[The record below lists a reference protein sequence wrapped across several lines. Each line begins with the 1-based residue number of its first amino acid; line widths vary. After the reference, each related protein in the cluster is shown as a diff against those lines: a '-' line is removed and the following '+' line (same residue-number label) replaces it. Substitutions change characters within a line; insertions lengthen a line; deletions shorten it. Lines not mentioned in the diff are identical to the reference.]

1 MKTNFKL
8 GLSNTCIKL
17 CIAGTLAILWAY
29 KEYAFQHKI
38 ELNEKKFKDK
48 RKQMLLSSNAIENI
62 DITKSEDVNSVA
74 IRHIFPYKEFQ
85 QFLCDSTAEVIDIT
99 FGQLFYASSLTYV
112 DDETLSD
119 LIIYSICDEYLKD
132 LHESAQLKINNYVDE
147 CVKIIRLKLP
157 LKDDSIKYLPY
168 KANDEIFSIGYSW
181 SFSKLFEG
189 YIKTSNFLSVISYGF
204 YREKIDDV
212 DVYYRLTGKKNIM
225 LMFGGIVGNVG
236 SVQYM
241 FEDFLDQYD
250 IIYPVYP
257 ITNKPIDYNFNENND
272 MIDYVE
278 KINRF
283 LRSKKITMFHVVG
296 WSFGGFTSNVF
307 LKKYPHYTIHS
318 KFIAEG
324 LITPFSCVTSHML
337 INEPLS
343 KSFDRL
349 SRHMQ
354 NKYYSAMVAYA
365 FLFKLKNIKWVSY
378 MLLNFR
384 NVQWTNESL
393 NTNTTTLYF
402 SKNDFLLPIDF
413 HQHYINSFSNATVV
427 IDNGSHGYYFFS
439 EKFKETL
446 RNHFSKYKFKEITR
460 TRSCSF

>member
-1 MKTNFKL
+1 MQINFKN
-8 GLSNTCIKL
+8 STYIKL
-17 CIAGTLAILWAY
+17 CAIGLTALFWAY

-38 ELNEKKFKDK
+38 ELNEKKFKNK
-48 RKQMLLSSNAIENI
+48 RKQMLLSSNTIENI
-62 DITKSEDVNSVA
+62 DIGRSEDVNNVA
-74 IRHIFPYKEFQ
+74 IRHIFPYKEFK
-85 QFLCDSTAEVIDIT
+85 QFLCDSSAEVIDIT
-99 FGQLFYASSLTYV
+99 FGQLFYATSLMYV
-112 DDETLSD
+112 DDKTLRE
-119 LIIYSICDEYLKD
+119 LIIYSICDEYLNQ
-132 LHESAQLKINNYVDE
+132 LHKSAQLKINNYVDSCIE
-147 CVKIIRLKLP
+147 IIRLKLP
-157 LKDDSIKYLPY
+157 LKDDSIKYQHY
-168 KANDEIFSIGYSW
+168 KADNEIFSIGYSW

-189 YIKTSNFLSVISYGF
+189 YIKISNFISVLNYGF

-212 DVYYRLTGKKNIM
+212 DIYYRLTGKKNIM
-225 LMFGGIVGNVG
+225 LMFGGIVGNIG
-236 SVQYM
+236 SVQHM

-257 ITNKPIDYNFNENND
+257 ITNLPIDYNFNTNND
-272 MIDYVE
+272 MIDYVD

-283 LRSKKITMFHVVG
+283 LQSKKINMFHVVG

-307 LKKYPHYTIHS
+307 LKKYPHYIVHS

-337 INEPLS
+337 INEPLV

-365 FLFKLKNIKWVSY
+365 FLFKLKNIKWASY
-378 MLLNFR
+378 TLLNFR

-393 NTNTTTLYF
+393 NTCNTTLYF

-413 HQHYINSFSNATVV
+413 HQHYIDSFSNATVV
-427 IDNGSHGYYFFS
+427 IDNGSHGYYLFS

-446 RNHFSKYKFKEITR
+446 RNHFLKYKFKEITR
-460 TRSCSF
+460 NHSCSF

>member
-1 MKTNFKL
+1 M
-8 GLSNTCIKL
+8 
-17 CIAGTLAILWAY
+17 
-29 KEYAFQHKI
+29 
-38 ELNEKKFKDK
+38 
-48 RKQMLLSSNAIENI
+48 
-62 DITKSEDVNSVA
+62 
-74 IRHIFPYKEFQ
+74 
-85 QFLCDSTAEVIDIT
+85 
-99 FGQLFYASSLTYV
+99 
-112 DDETLSD
+112 
-119 LIIYSICDEYLKD
+119 
-132 LHESAQLKINNYVDE
+132 
-147 CVKIIRLKLP
+147 
-157 LKDDSIKYLPY
+157 
-168 KANDEIFSIGYSW
+168 FSIGYSW

-189 YIKTSNFLSVISYGF
+189 YIKISNFISVISYGF
-204 YREKIDDV
+204 YREKLDDV

-272 MIDYVE
+272 IIDYVE
-278 KINRF
+278 KINMF
-283 LRSKKITMFHVVG
+283 LRSKKINMVHIIG

-307 LKKYPHYTIHS
+307 LKKYPHYIIQS

-337 INEPLS
+337 INEPLT
-343 KSFDRL
+343 KSFNRL
-349 SRHMQ
+349 SLHMQ
-354 NKYYSAMVAYA
+354 NKYFSAMVAYA

-393 NTNTTTLYF
+393 NTDNTTLYF

-413 HQHYINSFSNATVV
+413 HQHYIDSFSNATVV
-427 IDNGSHGYYFFS
+427 IDDGSHGYYFFS

-446 RNHFSKYKFKEITR
+446 REHFTKYKFKEITR
-460 TRSCSF
+460 TNSCTF